1 MNSILIFGAGKSAS
15 YLIDYL
21 SKCCDKNKWEL
32 IVCDADL
39 ALAQSKIQRSK
50 TAKAISK
57 DVSNVAERKL
67 LVKQADIVIS
77 MLPPH
82 LHFLVAQDC
91 LHYSKHLLTASYVD
105 EQIKSLEKEI
115 REKNLLFLCEIGL
128 DPGIDHMSAMKII
141 HQVKKDG
148 GEITSFKSH
157 CGGLVAPENDD
168 NPWHYKITWNPGNIV
183 MAGSSGAVYRSNGG
197 TLKVPYQ
204 EVFSNCN
211 EINIPGLFQLSW
223 YPNRD
228 SLSYI
233 HNYGLDGI
241 DTFIRTTLRFP
252 SFCRGW
258 NKIVNLGLTSLKDF
272 EEIKDCKTYDQW
284 FNKKLNRFSK
294 YENSNHPSSGSG
306 NEFFNDEFSQQIG
319 YLGMSNETPI
329 DFQFTSSAAILR
341 RILETKLA
349 IHPHDK
355 DMIVMLHEIG
365 YKLNGENKMIISSL
379 IVKGQDQVHT
389 AMAKTVGLPLG
400 IAAKLIMEEKIKL
413 TGLYIPVVPE
423 IYEPVLGELEKHS
436 IKFNEEI
443 KAL

>member
-1 MNSILIFGAGKSAS
+1 MNCILIFGAGKSAT
-15 YLIDYL
+15 YLIEYL
-21 SKCCDKNKWEL
+21 SKCCDENKWEL

-39 ALAQSKIQRSK
+39 ALAQSKIEGSK

-57 DVSNVAERKL
+57 DVSNDIERRS

-91 LHYSKHLLTASYVD
+91 LLYSKHLLTASYVD
-105 EQIKSLEKEI
+105 DQIKSLKKEI
-115 REKNLLFLCEIGL
+115 SKKNLLFLCEMGL

-148 GEITSFKSH
+148 GEITSFSSH

-183 MAGSSGAVYRSNGG
+183 MAGSSGAVYRSAGK
-197 TLKVPYQ
+197 TLQVPYHK
-204 EVFSNCN
+204 VFSNCT
-211 EINIPGLFQLSW
+211 EVSIPGHFQLSW

-233 HNYGLDGI
+233 QDYGLEGV

-258 NKIVNLGLTSLKDF
+258 NKIVNLGLTSLSDF
-272 EEIKDCKTYDQW
+272 EEIKDCKTYAQW
-284 FNKKLNRFSK
+284 FNKKLNSSTNF
-294 YENSNHPSSGSG
+294 ENSNHQSPGDG
-306 NEFFNDEFSQQIG
+306 NEFFDYEFSQQIG
-319 YLGMSNETPI
+319 YLGMRNETRV
-329 DFQFTSSAAILR
+329 DFKFTSSAAILQR
-341 RILETKLA
+341 LLETKLA
-349 IHPHDK
+349 IHPHEK
-355 DMIVMLHEIG
+355 DMIVMLHEIS

-400 IAAKLIMEEKIKL
+400 IAAKLIMEGKIKL
-413 TGLYIPVVPE
+413 TGLHIPVVPE
-423 IYEPVLGELEKHS
+423 IYEPILEELEKYS
-436 IKFNEEI
+436 IKFDEEI
-443 KAL
+443 KTL